1 MLGCYKHLLK
11 ILRCAFSFLFYFFQ
25 CPSNLWDNTHLEIS
39 RCACSLLYYPPWCP
53 SNPWDDVHLKISRC
67 TSSSLFY
74 FRWCPSNLWDS
85 THLEI
90 LRCAC
95 SFFIIFPFSGANGD
109 GEVGGETYEMQ
120 KSIPTHFPISIYT
133 RESKIIKKEQY
144 TSIF

>member
-11 ILRCAFSFLFYFFQ
+11 ILRCAFSFLFYFCQ

-53 SNPWDDVHLKISRC
+53 SNPWDDAHLKISRC

-74 FRWCPSNLWDS
+74 FHWCPSNLWDS
-85 THLEI
+85 AHLEI

-95 SFFIIFPFSGANGD
+95 SFFIILLSLVQMEMGKWAERHMRYRNQSPPTSPFPFTP
-109 GEVGGETYEMQ
+109 EKV
-120 KSIPTHFPISIYT
+120 K
-133 RESKIIKKEQY
+133 
-144 TSIF
+144 